1 MGVPRP
7 LFWGHEGWLPWEG
20 AVRQEAESRLRTCL
34 LRDGEHRWRGSGRG
48 SPLHLLLKR
57 PHLKQLLS
65 GGLQGSQESRTRRP
79 SASLPGHSQWTRIRE
94 KEPFC
99 LPGWDCGFALAGRQ
113 LSTGPCPSP
122 SSLHEQ
128 LELSSEGRRHFL
140 CPPQFPNILGKPREG
155 KAARTGRARRAP
167 RHTELHVRGTE
178 DRAPRESAYRL
189 MGQMGGGG
197 RGLLSKP
204 VSLLLECPPGPHGP

>member
-7 LFWGHEGWLPWEG
+7 LFWCHEGWLPWEG
-20 AVRQEAESRLRTCL
+20 AVRQEVESRLRTCL
-34 LRDGEHRWRGSGRG
+34 LRDGEHRWRGSGLG

-65 GGLQGSQESRTRRP
+65 GGLPGSKESRTRRP

-122 SSLHEQ
+122 SSLPEQ

-140 CPPQFPNILGKPREG
+140 CPPNFPTFLASRE
-155 KAARTGRARRAP
+155 RGRQQA
-167 RHTELHVRGTE
+167 
-178 DRAPRESAYRL
+178 
-189 MGQMGGGG
+189 QGGPG
-197 RGLLSKP
+197 
-204 VSLLLECPPGPHGP
+204 VPPGTQNYPSGGQKTERPEKVLTG